1 MNFSAFWYLNFAREY
16 RWIVSQ
22 DAEIKSDGLGS
33 FAVRDPEFKMRSVED
48 QLLYKVEYRGSKGIF
63 GEANGCSEIQ
73 PPRAQFLNDLWMASQ
88 KVKEA
93 IQLQQ
98 EFQI

>member
-33 FAVRDPEFKMRSVED
+33 FAVRDPEFKMKSVED
-48 QLLYKVEYRGSKGIF
+48 QLLYKVEYRG
-63 GEANGCSEIQ
+63 A
-73 PPRAQFLNDLWMASQ
+73 PRVSLAKRTAAAKYSPHEPNF
-88 KVKEA
+88 
-93 IQLQQ
+93 
-98 EFQI
+98 